1 MLKFTGGAPVCA
13 CLLSAQMVLSLH
25 LCNVCACNGCA
36 GASAYRQYALV
47 SQHVHRACSH
57 MLSRAVCYSSQICHA
72 VSSVGSLC
80 RWYSMQV
87 IPALAHH
94 SSPSSTDPR
103 SSLRKALLGDS
114 SQGSPQGSP
123 LKYPLGSPQGSPLK
137 YPLGSPQRSPLKHP
151 KGSPLGSPP
160 GSDGLS
166 EALFGNLSQGSPQGS
181 PLGSLQASSA
191 YSGLSYASFGGC
203 SQSSKSVSSVHCTP
217 TSPGS
222 ARPSLRRKLSK
233 SSTS

>member
-25 LCNVCACNGCA
+25 LCNVCTCNGCA

-57 MLSRAVCYSSQICHA
+57 MLPHAVCYSSQICHA
-72 VSSVGSLC
+72 VLSVGSLC

-87 IPALAHH
+87 IPAAAHH
-94 SSPSSTDPR
+94 SSSPASDPR
-103 SSLRKALLGDS
+103 SGLSAALFGDW

-137 YPLGSPQRSPLKHP
+137 HPQGSLQDSPQGLPQASDPRS
-151 KGSPLGSPP
+151 
-160 GSDGLS
+160 GLS
-166 EALFGNLSQGSPQGS
+166 EAMFADWSQGSPQGS
-181 PLGSLQASSA
+181 PLKYPPGPHRAHPRAQIPGAV
-191 YSGLSYASFGGC
+191 
-203 SQSSKSVSSVHCTP
+203 SVKHCLLT
-217 TSPGS
+217 G
-222 ARPSLRRKLSK
+222 ARAPPRAPH
-233 SSTS
+233 